1 MVIVMV
7 VALVPMEVNNCGR
20 LVFLAHQN
28 TVYYPEH
35 HHLCRRGRVGER
47 EGGRRG
53 GWGKGRVHVHY
64 QLYRL
69 AYLAATESRQTDWG
83 AHINNKWYN
92 EDHNGYPE
100 VFVSW

>member
-1 MVIVMV
+1 MV
-7 VALVPMEVNNCGR
+7 VALVPMEVNNCVW
-20 LVFLAHQN
+20 LAFLAHQN

-35 HHLCRRGRVGER
+35 YHLCG
-47 EGGRRG
+47 RG
-53 GWGKGRVHVHY
+53 GGKCMFIISCIDWHIWH
-64 QLYRL
+64 QLRADRL
-69 AYLAATESRQTDWG
+69 AWSRG

>member
-1 MVIVMV
+1 MVG
-7 VALVPMEVNNCGR
+7 LC
-20 LVFLAHQN
+20 FLRIRILSTIQN
-28 TVYYPEH
+28 ITT
-35 HHLCRRGRVGER
+35 CVG
-47 EGGRRG
+47 RG
-53 GWGKGRVHVHY
+53 GWEKERVHVHY

-69 AYLAATESRQTDWG
+69 AYLVATESRQTDWG